1 MAPDAKVSSIKAFF
15 IANPAVEQALPGPMA
30 DFNCTVL
37 VLPHETIPS
46 QF

>member
-15 IANPAVEQALPGPMA
+15 IASPTVKQALPSPMA

-37 VLPHETIPS
+37 VLSHETIPS

>member
-1 MAPDAKVSSIKAFF
+1 MAPDAKVSPIKAFF
-15 IANPAVEQALPGPMA
+15 IANPTVKQALSGPMA

-37 VLPHETIPS
+37 MPPHETIPS